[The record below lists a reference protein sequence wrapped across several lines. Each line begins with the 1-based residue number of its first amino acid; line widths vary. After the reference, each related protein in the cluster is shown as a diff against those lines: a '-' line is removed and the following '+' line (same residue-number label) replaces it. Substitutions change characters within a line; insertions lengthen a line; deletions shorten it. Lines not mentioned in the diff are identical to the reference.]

1 MKSSSYT
8 DLKVTSLLNNVVT
21 IKSFTLVQ
29 PSKPLKGTS
38 MTEKH
43 SWYKAALRRK
53 KIAEAKRLKADRYV
67 EMMNKRANSD
77 ATKPK

>member
-1 MKSSSYT
+1 MT
-8 DLKVTSLLNNVVT
+8 QRFVLRLFILLLKLSEVR
-21 IKSFTLVQ
+21 
-29 PSKPLKGTS
+29 

-53 KIAEAKRLKADRYV
+53 KIAEAKKIKADQYV

-77 ATKPK
+77 ASKSKQDL

>member
-1 MKSSSYT
+1 
-8 DLKVTSLLNNVVT
+8 
-21 IKSFTLVQ
+21 
-29 PSKPLKGTS
+29 

-53 KIAEAKRLKADRYV
+53 KIAEAKKIKADQYV

-77 ATKPK
+77 ASKSKQDL